1 MSYVSICCSAILALL
16 SCKFQGTQAT
26 SIITPS
32 PSSLRSSSST
42 GAQNDKTTIY
52 ASLNRTETASSW
64 TTTVIMS
71 SSLFTPSTAGGK
83 RTSTS
88 LEYNK
93 TVITSRIIAL
103 PTMMLSMTHTL
114 AISSVSLRQSNPTT
128 TPSVPTGLPTTVKGL
143 PDVRIIAA
151 IAAILGAILVV
162 LSGIIVSDNEC
173 WPHGQSVKL
182 HKLVQNLE
190 KCSHTYG
197 SSLTSLSARECG
209 TQRVLCWRTDKTVN
223 FKVNWKSFT
232 RFYCLVVVRSN

>member
-1 MSYVSICCSAILALL
+1 MEFWAKSSQRQAKNSWNDYSTYYEILFTFQAILALL

-32 PSSLRSSSST
+32 PSSLRSPSPT
-42 GAQNDKTTIY
+42 GAQNGKTTIHV
-52 ASLNRTETASSW
+52 SLNRTETALSW

-103 PTMMLSMTHTL
+103 PTMMLSVTHTL

-162 LSGIIVSDNEC
+162 LSGIIVWSMCFAHTLERRR
-173 WPHGQSVKL
+173 SSR
-182 HKLVQNLE
+182 VQPSEMGEIN
-190 KCSHTYG
+190 
-197 SSLTSLSARECG
+197 
-209 TQRVLCWRTDKTVN
+209 
-223 FKVNWKSFT
+223 
-232 RFYCLVVVRSN
+232 RSISQIL